1 MASIKVATSTKKRI
15 RWDTEAERKLIEI
28 WAEILEK
35 YDGKMM
41 TRKNKEEMATKK
53 LNVYVNTE
61 LSRAVDY
68 TTTEVHNKIDS
79 LTKKGRQ
86 FYKQYQKKGETGKEV
101 TDGDVEVDIEAAIV
115 AWPNFKTFL
124 DKFKNHPAL
133 GPGVVD
139 DAATTPLNNSLQT
152 LTEEPSNLDE
162 CDDDDIDRF
171 SCPSHASTHTLDSNS
186 DDSEKEEGVAAKKK
200 KKLTEARVK
209 SSSKKATAQLQFL
222 SALDKIQK
230 ESQLKQMEHDQQ
242 QQERMQ
248 EFNERTEQ
256 RCVQFE
262 SEVAQKMQEQAHA
275 FQQKMQEQAQSFQ
288 QNLMQQNQ
296 LFQAQ
301 LFKKLFDKDNN

>member
-1 MASIKVATSTKKRI
+1 MASKVAGSTKKRI

-41 TRKNKEEMATKK
+41 TRKHKEEMATKK
-53 LNVYVNTE
+53 LNVYVNTD

-101 TDGDVEVDIEAAIV
+101 TDDDIEVDIEAATV

-133 GPGVVD
+133 GPGSVD
-139 DAATTPLNNSLQT
+139 DAATTPLHSLQT

-162 CDDDDIDRF
+162 CDDDDFDRF
-171 SCPSHASTHTLDSNS
+171 SCPSHASTHTHDSNS
-186 DDSEKEEGVAAKKK
+186 DDSEKEGGVPAKK

-209 SSSKKATAQLQFL
+209 SASKKATAQLQFL
-222 SALDKIQK
+222 TALDKIQK

-242 QQERMQ
+242 QLERIQ

-256 RCVQFE
+256 RRVQFE
-262 SEVAQKMQEQAHA
+262 SEVAQKMQEQAQA
-275 FQQKMQEQAQSFQ
+275 FQQKMQEQAQLFQ

-301 LFKKLFDKDNN
+301 LFKKIFDKDNN